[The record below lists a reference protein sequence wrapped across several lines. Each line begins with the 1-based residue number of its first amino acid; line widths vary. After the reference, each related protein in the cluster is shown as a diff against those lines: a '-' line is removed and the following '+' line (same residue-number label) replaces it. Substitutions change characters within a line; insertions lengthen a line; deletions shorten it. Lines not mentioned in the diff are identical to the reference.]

1 MGGPREWLTLQ
12 LAKGVWG
19 CDESRE
25 VNSDRATAKPLGS
38 NKVLGLVSDG
48 VVTLEVCYV
57 GVIRGMMSL
66 CDAQNKVMR
75 SARSS
80 AILPRARDRDDNYGI
95 VVSASGQLAMQAYC
109 FAWLPAPS

>member
-12 LAKGVWG
+12 LAKRVRG

-48 VVTLEVCYV
+48 VV

-75 SARSS
+75 SARSP
-80 AILPRARDRDDNYGI
+80 AILPRVRDRDDNYGI